1 MLKNQQAANPIT
13 NSRTIKVLS
22 LDGGGVRGIIT
33 SRLLEL
39 FCAQAGIPGNQI
51 FNYFDIIAGT
61 SIGGIQALGYAKGL
75 TPTYVK
81 NLLINNA
88 STIFNCTYPIP
99 GGGQA
104 SYGTWTGYLTGVY
117 SSLYSQTPLA
127 NLINSNFGTDTINSY
142 QTHVLVPAFQR
153 SNVSS
158 TTNVPIYFSNIPSS
172 IVPYLSG
179 QTELSTNVAL
189 ATSAAP
195 VYFPPAVFN
204 GNTYVDGGIFL
215 NNASAMALSA
225 QRAVNPI
232 ANRFCILSIG
242 TGLGS
247 IGYIPNEP
255 SAKGTPA
262 LQGAID
268 NLNTIKMVM
277 DVSMAIPPEG
287 VSVEQQIIAS
297 YTVGNFYY
305 LRMQYPIDL
314 SQEPDSSLDNSDPAF
329 IQYMQDSATQYFNN
343 NIDAITNFIGHFFA

>member
-1 MLKNQQAANPIT
+1 MPQIN
-13 NSRTIKVLS
+13 VLS

-39 FCAQAGIPGNQI
+39 FCALAGIPADKIYQY
-51 FNYFDIIAGT
+51 FNIISGT

-81 NLLINNA
+81 GLLIDNA
-88 STIFNCTYPIP
+88 ATIFNCTYPIP

-104 SYGTWTGYLTGVY
+104 SYGTWTGYLYGIY

-127 NLINSNFGTDTINSY
+127 NLINSNFGTDTINNY
-142 QTHVLVPAFQR
+142 QTNVLVPAFQR
-153 SNVSS
+153 SNANG

-172 IVPYLSG
+172 IVPYFSG
-179 QTELSTNVAL
+179 QTELSANVAL

-204 GNTYVDGGIFL
+204 GCTYVDGGIFL
-215 NNASAMALSA
+215 NNPAALALAA
-225 QRAVNPI
+225 QKAVQPAINK
-232 ANRFCILSIG
+232 FCVLSIG

-247 IGYIPNEP
+247 IGYIPGEP
-255 SAKGTPA
+255 TLRGP
-262 LQGAID
+262 ID

-277 DVSMAIPPEG
+277 DVSTAIPPEG
-287 VSVEQQIIAS
+287 VAVEQNILSKYALE
-297 YTVGNFYY
+297 NLYY
-305 LRMQYPIDL
+305 LRMQYQIDL

-329 IQYMQDSATQYFNN
+329 IQYMQDSATQYFSD
-343 NIDAITNFIGHFFA
+343 NIESITNFIGHMFS

>member
-1 MLKNQQAANPIT
+1 MPQIN
-13 NSRTIKVLS
+13 VLS

-39 FCAQAGIPGNQI
+39 FCALAGIPADKIYQY
-51 FNYFDIIAGT
+51 FNIISGT

-81 NLLINNA
+81 GLLIDNA
-88 STIFNCTYPIP
+88 ATIFNCTYPIP

-104 SYGTWTGYLTGVY
+104 SYGTWTGYLAGIY

-127 NLINSNFGTDTINSY
+127 NLINSNFGTDTINNY
-142 QTHVLVPAFQR
+142 QTNVLVPAFQR
-153 SNVSS
+153 SNANG

-172 IVPYLSG
+172 IVPYFSG
-179 QTELSTNVAL
+179 QTELSANVAL

-204 GNTYVDGGIFL
+204 GCTYVDGGIFL
-215 NNASAMALSA
+215 NNPAALALAA
-225 QRAVNPI
+225 QKAVQPAINK
-232 ANRFCILSIG
+232 FCVLSIG

-247 IGYIPNEP
+247 IGYIPGEP
-255 SAKGTPA
+255 TLRGP
-262 LQGAID
+262 ID

-287 VSVEQQIIAS
+287 VAVEQNILSKYALE
-297 YTVGNFYY
+297 NLYY
-305 LRMQYPIDL
+305 LRMQYQIDL
-314 SQEPDSSLDNSDPAF
+314 SQEPDSSLDNSSPEF
-329 IQYMQDSATQYFNN
+329 IQYMQDSATQYFSN
-343 NIDAITNFIGHFFA
+343 NIESIANFIGHMFS

>member
-1 MLKNQQAANPIT
+1 MSTL
-13 NSRTIKVLS
+13 RVLS

-33 SRLLEL
+33 ATLLEL
-39 FCAQAGIPGNQI
+39 FCNLAEIPENQI
-51 FNYFDIIAGT
+51 YQYFDIIAGT

-81 NLLINNA
+81 GLLIDNA
-88 STIFNCTYPIP
+88 ATIFNCTYPIP

-127 NLINSNFGTDTINSY
+127 NLINSNFGTDTISDYKTN
-142 QTHVLVPAFQR
+142 VLVPAFQR
-153 SNVSS
+153 TNASG
-158 TTNVPIYFSNIPSS
+158 TTNVPIYFSNIASS

-179 QTELSTNVAL
+179 QTELSANVAL

-195 VYFPPAVFN
+195 VYFPPAIFN
-204 GNTYVDGGIFL
+204 GNTYVDGGVFL

-225 QRAVNPI
+225 QRAVKPI
-232 ANRFCILSIG
+232 ANRFCVLSIG

-255 SAKGTPA
+255 SVKATPTLKGP
-262 LQGAID
+262 ID

-287 VSVEQQIIAS
+287 VSVEQQIIAN

-305 LRMQYPIDL
+305 CRMQYPIDL

-329 IQYMQDSATQYFNN
+329 IKYMQDSATQYFNN
-343 NIDAITNFIGHFFA
+343 NIESITNFIGHFFA

>member
-1 MLKNQQAANPIT
+1 MPQIN
-13 NSRTIKVLS
+13 VLS

-39 FCAQAGIPGNQI
+39 FCALAGIPADKIYQY
-51 FNYFDIIAGT
+51 FNIISGT

-81 NLLINNA
+81 GLLIDNA
-88 STIFNCTYPIP
+88 ATIFNCTYPIP

-104 SYGTWTGYLTGVY
+104 SYGTWTGYLAGIY

-127 NLINSNFGTDTINSY
+127 NLINSNFGTDTINNY
-142 QTHVLVPAFQR
+142 QTNVLVPAFQR
-153 SNVSS
+153 SNANG

-172 IVPYLSG
+172 IVPYFSG
-179 QTELSTNVAL
+179 QTELSANVAL

-204 GNTYVDGGIFL
+204 GCTYVDGGIFL
-215 NNASAMALSA
+215 NNPAALALAA
-225 QRAVNPI
+225 QKAVQPAINK
-232 ANRFCILSIG
+232 FCVLSIG

-247 IGYIPNEP
+247 IGYIPGEP
-255 SAKGTPA
+255 TLRGP
-262 LQGAID
+262 ID

-277 DVSMAIPPEG
+277 DVSTAIPPEG
-287 VSVEQQIIAS
+287 VAVEQNILSKYALE
-297 YTVGNFYY
+297 NLYY
-305 LRMQYPIDL
+305 LRMQYQIDL

-329 IQYMQDSATQYFNN
+329 IQYMQDSATQYFSD
-343 NIDAITNFIGHFFA
+343 NIESITNFIGHMFS

>member
-1 MLKNQQAANPIT
+1 MPQIN
-13 NSRTIKVLS
+13 VLS

-39 FCAQAGIPGNQI
+39 FCAQAGIPGDLIYQY
-51 FNYFDIIAGT
+51 FNIISGT

-75 TPTYVK
+75 TPTVVK

-104 SYGTWTGYLTGVY
+104 SYGTWTGYLTGIY

-127 NLINSNFGTDTINSY
+127 NLINSNFGTDTINNY
-142 QTHVLVPAFQR
+142 QTNVLVPSFQR
-153 SNVSS
+153 ANANGM
-158 TTNVPIYFSNIPSS
+158 TNIPVYFSNISSS
-172 IVPYLSG
+172 IVPYFSG
-179 QTELSTNVAL
+179 QTELSANVAL

-195 VYFPPAVFN
+195 VYFPPAVFK
-204 GNTYVDGGIFL
+204 GCTYVDGGIFL
-215 NNASAMALSA
+215 NNPAALALAA
-225 QRAVNPI
+225 QKAVQPAINK
-232 ANRFCILSIG
+232 FCVLSIG

-247 IGYIPNEP
+247 IGYIPGEP
-255 SAKGTPA
+255 T
-262 LQGAID
+262 LRGAMD

-287 VSVEQQIIAS
+287 VAVEQKILSNYALE
-297 YTVGNFYY
+297 NLYY
-305 LRMQYPIDL
+305 LRLQYPIDL

-343 NIDAITNFIGHFFA
+343 NIEAITNFIGHLFS

>member
-1 MLKNQQAANPIT
+1 MPQIN
-13 NSRTIKVLS
+13 VLS

-39 FCAQAGIPGNQI
+39 FCAQAGIPGNNIYQY
-51 FNYFDIIAGT
+51 FNIITGT

-104 SYGTWTGYLTGVY
+104 SYGTWTGYLTGIY

-127 NLINSNFGTDTINSY
+127 NLINSNFGTDTINNY
-142 QTHVLVPAFQR
+142 QTNVLVPAFQR
-153 SNVSS
+153 SNANG
-158 TTNVPIYFSNIPSS
+158 TTNVPVYFSNISSS
-172 IVPYLSG
+172 IVPYFSG
-179 QTELSTNVAL
+179 QTELSANIAL

-204 GNTYVDGGIFL
+204 SCTYVDGGIFL
-215 NNASAMALSA
+215 NNPAALALAA
-225 QRAVNPI
+225 QKAVQPAINK
-232 ANRFCILSIG
+232 FCVLSIG

-247 IGYIPNEP
+247 IGYIPGEP
-255 SAKGTPA
+255 T
-262 LQGAID
+262 LRGAID

-287 VSVEQQIIAS
+287 VAVEQKILSNYALE
-297 YTVGNFYY
+297 NLYY
-305 LRMQYPIDL
+305 LRLQYPIDL

-329 IQYMQDSATQYFNN
+329 IQYMQDSATQYFSD
-343 NIDAITNFIGHFFA
+343 NIEAITNFIGHMFS

>member
-1 MLKNQQAANPIT
+1 MPQIN
-13 NSRTIKVLS
+13 VLS

-39 FCAQAGIPGNQI
+39 FCALAGIPADKIYQY
-51 FNYFDIIAGT
+51 FNIIAGT

-81 NLLINNA
+81 QLLIDNA

-104 SYGTWTGYLTGVY
+104 SYGTWTGYLAGIY

-127 NLINSNFGTDTINSY
+127 NLINSNFGTDTINNY
-142 QTHVLVPAFQR
+142 QTNVLVPAFQR
-153 SNVSS
+153 SNANG

-172 IVPYLSG
+172 IVPYFSG
-179 QTELSTNVAL
+179 QTELSANVAL

-204 GNTYVDGGIFL
+204 GCTYVDGGIFL
-215 NNASAMALSA
+215 NNPAALALAA
-225 QRAVNPI
+225 QKAVQPAINK
-232 ANRFCILSIG
+232 FCVLSIG

-247 IGYIPNEP
+247 IGYIPGEP
-255 SAKGTPA
+255 TLRGP
-262 LQGAID
+262 ID

-277 DVSMAIPPEG
+277 DVSTAIPPEG
-287 VSVEQQIIAS
+287 VAVEQNILSNYALE
-297 YTVGNFYY
+297 NLYY
-305 LRMQYPIDL
+305 LRMQYQIDL
-314 SQEPDSSLDNSDPAF
+314 SQEPDSSLDNSSPEF
-329 IQYMQDSATQYFNN
+329 IQYMQDSATQYFSN
-343 NIDAITNFIGHFFA
+343 NIESIANFIGHMFS